1 MIAEDKKRVTVT
13 LNEDVAEE
21 LEKIAKKMGLSKSG
35 LITVWVNANRKD
47 LGQKK

>member
-21 LEKIAKKMGLSKSG
+21 LEKLRKRWGLAS
-35 LITVWVNANRKD
+35 
-47 LGQKK
+47 LG